1 MPRHA
6 TITQSYEERAS
17 LPKTSPVAAYLLR
30 LIAAKQ
36 TNLCVSA
43 DVSTTR
49 DLLQLADE
57 VGDSICMLK
66 THADIINDF
75 GPRTIAGLKEIA
87 AKKCFLVFEDRKFGD
102 IGSTSYSCCCFP
114 LYGTNL
120 LLLLLTGTVQKQFT
134 AGPLQIVRWA
144 NIINAHIFP
153 GPAIITALSQA
164 AHGAVSSLNTAVT
177 TSISASP
184 VPSYMDDS
192 DEADSP
198 ALSHHEDSD
207 LDTMSSDED
216 TNQLS
221 SYSDTAGRKPS
232 VVSVSTTI
240 STKTES
246 ISPQPTPHH
255 HSGALDPA
263 SSGSQGSS
271 ALARLGAPPLLRSLL
286 ILAEMSSAGNLMTGA
301 YTEQCVVEARKNPEF
316 VMGFIAQRSLNQQP
330 EDNFITMTPGVQIGA
345 TGDSLGQQYNTPEKV
360 IGEAGTDIIIVGRGV
375 YGAQDKRAKAEE
387 YRVRAWKAYE
397 ERIEAAAT
405 KKGSR

>member
-1 MPRHA
+1 MSRHA
-6 TITQSYEERAS
+6 TITQSYQERAS
-17 LPKTSPVAAYLLR
+17 LPKTSPVASYLLR

-49 DLLQLADE
+49 ELLQLAEE

-75 GPRTIAGLKEIA
+75 GPRTIEGLKEIA
-87 AKKCFLVFEDRKFGD
+87 AKKHFLVFEDRKFGD
-102 IGSTSYSCCCFP
+102 IGS
-114 LYGTNL
+114 
-120 LLLLLTGTVQKQFT
+120 TVQKQFT

-164 AHGAVSSLNTAVT
+164 AHDAVSSLNTAVT

-192 DEADSP
+192 DEVDSP

-207 LDTMSSDED
+207 DLDRLSSDD
-216 TNQLS
+216 DSNQLS
-221 SYSDTAGRKPS
+221 TYSDPTGRKPS
-232 VVSVSTTI
+232 VVSR
-240 STKTES
+240 
-246 ISPQPTPHH
+246 
-255 HSGALDPA
+255 
-263 SSGSQGSS
+263 
-271 ALARLGAPPLLRSLL
+271 RLGWSRIVCFGPPRRAPLLRSLL
-286 ILAEMSSAGNLMTGA
+286 ILAEMSSAGNLMTGS

-316 VMGFIAQRSLNQQP
+316 VMGFIAQRTLNEQP
-330 EDNFITMTPGVQIGA
+330 GDNFITMTPGVQIGA
-345 TGDSLGQQYNTPEKV
+345 TGDGLGQQYNTPEKV

-397 ERIEAAAT
+397 GRIGAAT
-405 KKGSR
+405 ATKGSR

>member
-1 MPRHA
+1 
-6 TITQSYEERAS
+6 
-17 LPKTSPVAAYLLR
+17 
-30 LIAAKQ
+30 
-36 TNLCVSA
+36 
-43 DVSTTR
+43 
-49 DLLQLADE
+49 
-57 VGDSICMLK
+57 MLK

-75 GPRTIAGLKEIA
+75 GPRTIQGLKEIA
-87 AKKCFLVFEDRKFGD
+87 AKKHFLIFEDRKFGD
-102 IGSTSYSCCCFP
+102 IGS
-114 LYGTNL
+114 
-120 LLLLLTGTVQKQFT
+120 TVQKQFT

-153 GPAIITALSQA
+153 GPAIVTALSQA
-164 AHGAVSSLNTAVT
+164 AHSAVSSLNTAVT

-198 ALSHHEDSD
+198 ALSQHDDSD
-207 LDTMSSDED
+207 DLDRLSSDD
-216 TNQLS
+216 DDLNQLS
-221 SYSDTAGRKPS
+221 TYNDPTGRKPS

-246 ISPQPTPHH
+246 ISPQPTPNHL
-255 HSGALDPA
+255 GGP
-263 SSGSQGSS
+263 SGSISAISGGSAGQEPS
-271 ALARLGAPPLLRSLL
+271 ALARLGEPPLLRSLL

-316 VMGFIAQRSLNQQP
+316 VMGFIAQRTLNEKP
-330 EDNFITMTPGVQIGA
+330 GDNFITMTPGVQIGA
-345 TGDSLGQQYNTPEKV
+345 TGDGLGQQYNTPEKV

-397 ERIEAAAT
+397 ERIGPASAT
-405 KKGSR
+405 KATR

>member
-1 MPRHA
+1 MSRHA
-6 TITQSYEERAS
+6 TITQSYQERAS
-17 LPKTSPVAAYLLR
+17 LPKTSPVASYLLR

-49 DLLQLADE
+49 ELLQLAEE

-75 GPRTIAGLKEIA
+75 GPRTIEGLKEIA
-87 AKKCFLVFEDRKFGD
+87 AKKHFLVFEDRKFGD
-102 IGSTSYSCCCFP
+102 IGS
-114 LYGTNL
+114 
-120 LLLLLTGTVQKQFT
+120 TVQKQFT

-164 AHGAVSSLNTAVT
+164 AHDAVSSLNTAVT

-192 DEADSP
+192 DEVDSP

-207 LDTMSSDED
+207 DLDRLSSDD
-216 TNQLS
+216 DSNQLS
-221 SYSDTAGRKPS
+221 TYSDPTGRKPS

-246 ISPQPTPHH
+246 ISPQPTPNHH
-255 HSGALDPA
+255 GGPNDSI
-263 SSGSQGSS
+263 SSISAGSAGQESY
-271 ALARLGAPPLLRSLL
+271 ALARLGEPPLLRSLL
-286 ILAEMSSAGNLMTGA
+286 ILAEMSSAGNLMTGS

-316 VMGFIAQRSLNQQP
+316 VMGFIAQRTLNEQP
-330 EDNFITMTPGVQIGA
+330 GDNFITMTPGVQIGA
-345 TGDSLGQQYNTPEKV
+345 TGDGLGQQYNTPEKV

-397 ERIEAAAT
+397 GRIGAAT
-405 KKGSR
+405 ATKGSR

>member
-1 MPRHA
+1 MARHA
-6 TITQSYEERAS
+6 TITQSYQERAS
-17 LPKTSPVAAYLLR
+17 LPKTSPVASYLLR

-43 DVSTTR
+43 DVNTTR
-49 DLLQLADE
+49 ELLQLAEE

-75 GPRTIAGLKEIA
+75 GPRTIQGLKEIA
-87 AKKCFLVFEDRKFGD
+87 AKNTSSFLRTA
-102 IGSTSYSCCCFP
+102 SLAT
-114 LYGTNL
+114 LA
-120 LLLLLTGTVQKQFT
+120 KQFT

-164 AHGAVSSLNTAVT
+164 AHDAVTSLNTAVT

-207 LDTMSSDED
+207 DLDRLSSDED

-221 SYSDTAGRKPS
+221 TYNDPTGRKPS

-246 ISPQPTPHH
+246 ISPQPTPNHLGGP
-255 HSGALDPA
+255 SDSISAISAGSA
-263 SSGSQGSS
+263 SEESS
-271 ALARLGAPPLLRSLL
+271 ALARLGEPPPSK
-286 ILAEMSSAGNLMTGA
+286 LAHSCRD
-301 YTEQCVVEARKNPEF
+301 EQ
-316 VMGFIAQRSLNQQP
+316 
-330 EDNFITMTPGVQIGA
+330 
-345 TGDSLGQQYNTPEKV
+345 
-360 IGEAGTDIIIVGRGV
+360 RG
-375 YGAQDKRAKAEE
+375 
-387 YRVRAWKAYE
+387 
-397 ERIEAAAT
+397 
-405 KKGSR
+405 